1 MPEGVVMTSRPYTP
15 ETRAVPME
23 IPLTQGFVA
32 LVDPEDYDVLSKCKW
47 HAAKN
52 GNTVYAKRGLNSK
65 TIFMHRAV
73 IECKTGDEIDHIDGN
88 GLNNQKSN
96 LRVASPRV
104 NQQNQ
109 HVNKKS
115 GYTGVYRT
123 KYGRFKA
130 FIQIKG
136 KTRYIG
142 YFFNEVDAHNRYLA
156 FARAADAY
164 RVHPIGGCCDD

>member
-1 MPEGVVMTSRPYTP
+1 MTPRPYSP
-15 ETRAVPME
+15 ETRVVPME

-32 LVDPEDYDVLSKCKW
+32 LVDPEDYDALSKCKW

-65 TIFMHRAV
+65 TIFMHRVV

-109 HVNKKS
+109 HAKKNNKFPC
-115 GYTGVYRT
+115 VYKT
-123 KYGRFKA
+123 KYGRFRVS
-130 FIQIKG
+130 IQIKG
-136 KTRYIG
+136 RSRNIG
-142 YFFNEVDAHNRYLA
+142 HFVNEIDAYNYYLA

-164 RVHPIGGCCDD
+164 RIHPIGGCCDD